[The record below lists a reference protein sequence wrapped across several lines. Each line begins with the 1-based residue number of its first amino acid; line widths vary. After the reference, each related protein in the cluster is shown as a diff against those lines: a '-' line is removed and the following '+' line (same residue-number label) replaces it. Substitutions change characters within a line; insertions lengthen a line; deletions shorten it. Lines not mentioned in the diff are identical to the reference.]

1 MSKWS
6 KWSKFKNLCFDVFGY
21 VFMILFCGMC
31 LVVPTAIVVWGI
43 RWILVMTGVL
53 G

>member
-21 VFMILFCGMC
+21 VFMILFCAMS
-31 LVVPTAIVVWGI
+31 LVVPTAIMVWGI
-43 RWILVMTGVL
+43 RCILPIIGVL